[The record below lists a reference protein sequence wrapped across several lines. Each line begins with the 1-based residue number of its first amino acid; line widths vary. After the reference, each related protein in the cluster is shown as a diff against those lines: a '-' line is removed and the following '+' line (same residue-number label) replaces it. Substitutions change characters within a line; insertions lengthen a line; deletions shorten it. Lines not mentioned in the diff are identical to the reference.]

1 MVKMIV
7 EDKVIID
14 ALERAYYWTCIKSA
28 ETAIGRTKLF
38 YRLQYSRDNDTPLA
52 YAIKRNLNNDT
63 MYYFDTKEE
72 ADKFYADFGK
82 A

>member
-1 MVKMIV
+1 MIV

-38 YRLQYSRDNDTPLA
+38 YRLQYSPWQISCSRRL
-52 YAIKRNLNNDT
+52 
-63 MYYFDTKEE
+63 EE
-72 ADKFYADFGK
+72 AKRRNA
-82 A
+82 